1 MKRLARAILASCPLP
16 LASNFSAW
24 QPGAG
29 VEGFDDARKATR
41 IEKSEQSSPSTEINI
56 GYPETERVR
65 GREPVLEAGEH
76 RAVRHNTR
84 RRSLNHYD
92 SREPSG
98 RLEGHSRFEFPTLP
112 SILFPTGFKGR
123 PVVLCGILCPFVCLC
138 DPLFFPGDHL
148 LCSTTD
154 SFFRG
159 RYVTVLLHFPQPLIF
174 AA

>member
-1 MKRLARAILASCPLP
+1 METHVAQHAHSLSQRSGPLWHSP
-16 LASNFSAW
+16 VQKSSDSTTHRTR
-24 QPGAG
+24 PGSK
-29 VEGFDDARKATR
+29 KAD
-41 IEKSEQSSPSTEINI
+41 N
-56 GYPETERVR
+56 RVR
-65 GREPVLEAGEH
+65 PRKLNSVILKPNACGGREPVLEAGEH

-98 RLEGHSRFEFPTLP
+98 RLEGHSRFYFPTLP
-112 SILFPTGFKGR
+112 SILFPTGFEGR

-138 DPLFFPGDHL
+138 APLFFPGDHL